1 MLEEVIIRLAV
12 VVLDKEAD
20 VEVNQEVDK
29 EVANVANV
37 DEFSHQKS
45 LKVHMVTT
53 YWRKTFC
60 T

>member
-29 EVANVANV
+29 EVANVVN
-37 DEFSHQKS
+37 EFCHH
-45 LKVHMVTT
+45 VGRV
-53 YWRKTFC
+53 
-60 T
+60 